1 MDGVEL
7 TPLLTRAKSVRLRWP
22 RRGKTV
28 LETLSRRMAG
38 EAGLSGLVDLAG
50 LFGSSSLSGL
60 FGSTNERDKTDLST
74 R

>member
-1 MDGVEL
+1 M
-7 TPLLTRAKSVRLRWP
+7 
-22 RRGKTV
+22 V